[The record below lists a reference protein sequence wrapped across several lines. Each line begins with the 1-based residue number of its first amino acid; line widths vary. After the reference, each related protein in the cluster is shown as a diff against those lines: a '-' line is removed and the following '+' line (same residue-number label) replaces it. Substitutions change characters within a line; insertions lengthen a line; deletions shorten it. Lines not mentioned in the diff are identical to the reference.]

1 MTMNESRALAA
12 LLRNLRTVVP
22 DLDLG
27 EVSVACS
34 LADLGCNSID
44 RMDIVAMTMEDL
56 GVAIPVTE
64 FKDVHDIG
72 SLVQLLQKHV
82 EARSSQA

>member
-1 MTMNESRALAA
+1 MAMNESRELAA
-12 LLRNLRTVVP
+12 LLRNLGAVMP
-22 DLDLG
+22 DLDLR

-56 GVAIPVTE
+56 GIAIPVTE
-64 FKDVHDIG
+64 FKDVHDIS
-72 SLVQLLQKHV
+72 SLMQLLQKHV
-82 EARSSQA
+82 EAQSSQA